1 MVKNKCLGNSSAWGC
16 GLHLICL
23 VLSCH
28 GLVHTHIAIFA
39 KLRMKTE
46 ATGIS
51 YYRTPWQRLVNRTYW
66 KDLPD
71 SWMGGCL
78 FITQVVTTE
87 TRMVYGY
94 TIIIIV
100 ILIIT
105 IIIKQGEDYKKSLND
120 LELLAVMSL

>member
-1 MVKNKCLGNSSAWGC
+1 
-16 GLHLICL
+16 
-23 VLSCH
+23 
-28 GLVHTHIAIFA
+28 
-39 KLRMKTE
+39 MKTE
-46 ATGIS
+46 VTGIS

-78 FITQVVTTE
+78 FIPQVVTTE